1 MLDQLTYHR
10 NTSGEARY
18 TVLIPTWNNLAFLQ
32 LVVRSLRQNSTHEH
46 QIVVFVNEGVDGTRE
61 WLAKQTDVDYILSPE
76 NAGICYALNLAR
88 SLARAPYLVYFN
100 DDMYALPGWDERLI
114 EVADGMPTREFMVS
128 ATMIEPYDTGNPCVS
143 FGNYGQSVDAF
154 EESRLL
160 SEYSQHKKSDW
171 SGSTWPPNLMP
182 TELWDAVGGLS
193 IEYHPG
199 VYSDPDF
206 SRKIWELGVREFR
219 GVGDSLVYHFGRQST
234 SRLKHHKGREIYVR
248 KWGIGSGTFTR
259 HFLRLGKAYEGPLTE
274 PVLPLALR
282 IKDWLKV
289 RGWIKA

>member
-10 NTSGEARY
+10 NTSGDPRY
-18 TVLIPTWNNLAFLQ
+18 TVLIPTWNNLAFLK
-32 LVVRSLRQNSTHEH
+32 LVLRSLRQNSTHPH
-46 QIVVFVNEGVDGTRE
+46 QVVVFVNEGVDGTRE
-61 WLAKQTDVDYILSPE
+61 WLAEQSGVDYILSPE

-88 SLARAPYLVYFN
+88 GLARAPYLIYFN
-100 DDMYALPGWDERLI
+100 DDMYALPGWDKRLL

-128 ATMIEPYDTGNPCVS
+128 ATMIEPYETGNPCVS
-143 FGNYGQSVDAF
+143 FGNYGQSVDSF
-154 EESRLL
+154 DESRILKG
-160 SEYSQHKKSDW
+160 YTKHKKADW
-171 SGSTWPPNLMP
+171 SGSTWPPNLIP
-182 TELWDAVGGLS
+182 TALWDAVGGLS

-206 SRKIWELGVREFR
+206 SRKLWEFGVREFR

-259 HFLRLGKAYEGPLTE
+259 HFLRLGKAYEGPLME
-274 PVLPLALR
+274 QSIPLAVR
-282 IKDWLKV
+282 IKDWLKLK
-289 RGWIKA
+289 GWIKA